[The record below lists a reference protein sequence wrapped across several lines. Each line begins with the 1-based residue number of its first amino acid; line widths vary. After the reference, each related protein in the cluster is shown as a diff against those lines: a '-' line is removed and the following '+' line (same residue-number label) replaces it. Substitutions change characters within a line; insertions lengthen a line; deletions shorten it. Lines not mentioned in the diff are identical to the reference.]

1 MTVQW
6 GNIWMSVFVIW
17 VCLFYPMLEQT
28 LVAFMWLQWGLSRC
42 CYTCG
47 RYWGLPGS
55 PGIELE
61 TELDSHSGKCEHLAK
76 IYGSLLIIVEL
87 GVHKCFVEFSS
98 NRVTE
103 FPVNH
108 KENGISKLR
117 SQITD
122 TDCRWHLVITFSDKN
137 LLHRLQG
144 DKILCCVW
152 EWKNSDFF
160 FLD

>member
-1 MTVQW
+1 ML
-6 GNIWMSVFVIW
+6 F
-17 VCLFYPMLEQT
+17 VCLSTGNDCSMRKYMNECVCYT
-28 LVAFMWLQWGLSRC
+28 GLSLLPHAW
-42 CYTCG
+42 TDIS
-47 RYWGLPGS
+47 GLYAAAVR

-122 TDCRWHLVITFSDKN
+122 TDCRWHSVITFSDKN

-144 DKILCCVW
+144 DKSLCCVW